1 MSRSSICLLLMVATV
16 VLLGSCTALPPPREW
31 GRPSPVNSASARRP
45 VEDSPSPPEI
55 RELDWS
61 GALRIARERS
71 PTLRLARAR
80 IERAEALLRGSR
92 ALSYPTLD
100 VRGNYVR
107 FVEAASF
114 RGRSGGDGTGQSTR
128 SRFFT
133 GRGSDIY
140 SAGADVSYSVFD
152 GGKVYYEHRAAESAA
167 EAARHDLVTALDDLE
182 LTVSTAF
189 LNALVADGAVR
200 ISTDALRF
208 TEGQEAQ
215 SRARELAGEG
225 LRVDTLRFATRASEE
240 RQALNRAVAEK
251 SVQIAVLSELL
262 GVQLTADLELV
273 RPESMLDSIE
283 GDLVTLAVENRA
295 DFRAIQA
302 RVEEAGSHLA
312 REEASWWPALNVF
325 GSYGFISLDDLELSN
340 AEDEF
345 QFGGGLS
352 MNIFEG
358 GAAVA
363 RRDARH
369 QELVELRS
377 RQQELLLTI
386 EREVRQ
392 FELELDVSVKNVE
405 VSRETVALAEEVLTR
420 VSARYQEG
428 EAQVLDVTEAELQ
441 RTRAQLTFLL
451 SRVNSVLSQARLR
464 RALGLGLLREPQP
477 Q

>member
-1 MSRSSICLLLMVATV
+1 
-16 VLLGSCTALPPPREW
+16 
-31 GRPSPVNSASARRP
+31 
-45 VEDSPSPPEI
+45 
-55 RELDWS
+55 
-61 GALRIARERS
+61 
-71 PTLRLARAR
+71 
-80 IERAEALLRGSR
+80 
-92 ALSYPTLD
+92 
-100 VRGNYVR
+100 
-107 FVEAASF
+107 
-114 RGRSGGDGTGQSTR
+114 
-128 SRFFT
+128 
-133 GRGSDIY
+133 
-140 SAGADVSYSVFD
+140 
-152 GGKVYYEHRAAESAA
+152 
-167 EAARHDLVTALDDLE
+167 
-182 LTVSTAF
+182 
-189 LNALVADGAVR
+189 
-200 ISTDALRF
+200 
-208 TEGQEAQ
+208 
-215 SRARELAGEG
+215 
-225 LRVDTLRFATRASEE
+225 
-240 RQALNRAVAEK
+240 
-251 SVQIAVLSELL
+251 
-262 GVQLTADLELV
+262 
-273 RPESMLDSIE
+273 MLDSIE